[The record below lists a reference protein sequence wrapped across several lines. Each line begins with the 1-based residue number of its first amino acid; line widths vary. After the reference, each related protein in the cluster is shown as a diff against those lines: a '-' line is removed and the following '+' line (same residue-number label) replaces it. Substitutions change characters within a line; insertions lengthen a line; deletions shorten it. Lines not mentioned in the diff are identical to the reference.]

1 MSPLF
6 DADLDERKA
15 LLALSQVKGLGTHR
29 VRALLAVFGSAKAV
43 LFAKQEQ
50 LASAA
55 HVGPQSAAAIAAF
68 DAWDDVEAQLA
79 AAERIDATM
88 VTCWDDTYPESL
100 QRIYDPPLLFWYL
113 GNTEAVQQPSIA
125 IVGTRRA
132 TDYGVRVA
140 EEFAEALAGHGYT
153 IVSGLAYGIDTSA
166 HRGALRGGQTVAVMG
181 TGIDRVYPARNREL
195 ARAIAQQGGLL
206 TEYLPGTKPDA
217 PNFPKRNRIISG
229 LTLGTIVVEAFEKG
243 GALITARTALEQ
255 NREVFAVPGS
265 IYSVASAG
273 THKLIREGHAK
284 LIGTVDDVLAEFP
297 DYQKPT
303 TEQDA
308 AAARPDP
315 AADLTGVE
323 QALYNVITVD
333 PLHIDAIC
341 EKAAVDASTAL
352 VYLLSLEFKGLV
364 RQLAGK
370 QFYRVH
376 A

>member
-1 MSPLF
+1 MNPLF

-43 LFAKQEQ
+43 LFATQAQ
-50 LASAA
+50 LAAA
-55 HVGPQSAAAIAAF
+55 ANVGPHTAATIAAF
-68 DAWDDVEAQLA
+68 DAWDDVDAQLDA
-79 AAERIDATM
+79 AKAMGATL
-88 VTCWDDTYPESL
+88 VTCWDDAYPEPL
-100 QRIYDPPLLFWYL
+100 QRIYDPLLLFWYL
-113 GNTEAVQQPSIA
+113 GNLEALQHPSIA

-132 TDYGVRVA
+132 TDYGKRVA
-140 EEFAEALAGHGYT
+140 EELGEALAGHGYT
-153 IVSGLAYGIDTSA
+153 IVSGLAYGIDTAA

-195 ARAIAQQGGLL
+195 AHVIAQQGGLL

-229 LTLGTIVVEAFEKG
+229 LALGTIVVEAFEKG

-284 LIGTVDDVLAEFP
+284 LVGTVADVLAEFP
-297 DYQKPT
+297 EYQQPA
-303 TEQDA
+303 TEHADA
-308 AAARPDP
+308 TPRRDP
-315 AADLTGVE
+315 AADLNGVE
-323 QALYNVITVD
+323 RTLYEVITVD
-333 PLHIDAIC
+333 PLHIDMIC
-341 EKAAVDASTAL
+341 EKASVDASTAL